1 LNQHTKSLIL
11 KLNTPQPYFSPDY
24 IQARESFLAAAAN
37 AGANVGSYV
46 HPHIGR
52 HGETLSTD
60 FAVLGSKNAPTMLL
74 VQSGTHGV
82 EGYCGSAIQI
92 KFLELLS
99 SVSLRPDTAVMLVHG
114 INPFG
119 FSWCSRG
126 DQNNVDLNRNFI
138 DFAKPDQKRN
148 AFFQKLAPYLIP
160 NRWTKESIVKADSKL
175 EEIRQEYG
183 ETVVSQSL
191 RKGQYAYPE
200 NVFYG
205 GTGPSWSRLTVE
217 RIALEH
223 LIHARNLI
231 FLDIHSGLGKYG
243 DATLLSVEPNTSE
256 KFKTLQ
262 QTFGSL
268 VRSTH
273 DPQSNAAKAN
283 GNIIRGYSELLPNTM
298 VFGLGV
304 EFGTYE
310 QPRVQRA
317 LRADTWL
324 HHTRHEKELPR
335 SLQLEVKQEMSEVFC
350 PIDVSWRDTILKV
363 GCAISKKALNGLEK
377 L

>member
-1 LNQHTKSLIL
+1 
-11 KLNTPQPYFSPDY
+11 
-24 IQARESFLAAAAN
+24 
-37 AGANVGSYV
+37 
-46 HPHIGR
+46 
-52 HGETLSTD
+52 
-60 FAVLGSKNAPTMLL
+60 MLL

-82 EGYCGSAIQI
+82 EGYSGSAIQI
-92 KFLELLS
+92 TFLELLS
-99 SVSLRPDTAVMLVHG
+99 SISLRRDTAVMLVHG

-126 DQNNVDLNRNFI
+126 DENNVDLNRNFI
-138 DFAKPDQKRN
+138 DFANADQKRN
-148 AFFQKLAPYLIP
+148 DFFQELAPYLIP
-160 NRWTKESIVKADSKL
+160 NRWTKESILKADSKL
-175 EEIRQEYG
+175 DEIRQKYG

-191 RKGQYAYPE
+191 RKGQYSYPE

-223 LIHARNLI
+223 LIHAHTLI

-243 DATLLSVEPNTSE
+243 DVALLSVEPNTSN
-256 KFKTLQ
+256 KFKTIQ
-262 QTFGSL
+262 QIFGSL

-273 DPQSNAAKAN
+273 DPQSNAANAN

-298 VFGLGV
+298 LLGVGV

-324 HHTRHEKELPR
+324 HHTRHEKELPQ
-335 SLQLEVKQEMSEVFC
+335 SLQQEVKQEMSEVFC
-350 PIDVSWRDTILKV
+350 PIDPSWRDTILKV
-363 GCAISKKALNGLEK
+363 GCAICQKALKGLEK
-377 L
+377 F